1 MTQKAQMAHGS
12 EVEALTAKLHAFRRT
27 LPQGERD
34 LLDALMLA
42 SRGEQGEVQG
52 YGFVPS
58 LAKKVVAQ
66 YLDPANFDFDDG
78 CVDPDLVQA
87 TRPGRE

>member
-1 MTQKAQMAHGS
+1 MIHQEQMPGGS
-12 EVEALTAKLHAFRRT
+12 EVESLATRLHALRRT

-58 LAKKVVAQ
+58 LAKKLVAQ
-66 YLDPANFDFDDG
+66 YLEPANFDFDDG
-78 CVDPDLVQA
+78 CVDPDLVQV